1 MVNKTTTKSAP
12 ESLDQR
18 ADRVAQE
25 QAEISRERARL
36 DQERHDRLTA
46 HQRAVDQA
54 TVDQWRP
61 RDLDAAV
68 VDARATLGKVIAEQ
82 PITQAVA
89 TYLLAQGRRSV
100 LWSEQ
105 INALGQLGRPTE
117 GAQMPPVTGEP
128 VIQELIFREASN
140 QAEDLLAVEANA
152 RYVNRNT
159 IPIEETE

>member
-1 MVNKTTTKSAP
+1 MVSKSLTKSTV
-12 ESLDQR
+12 ETFEQR
-18 ADRVAQE
+18 ADRVA
-25 QAEISRERARL
+25 AETAEVNRERARR

-105 INALGQLGRPTE
+105 INAL
-117 GAQMPPVTGEP
+117 AS
-128 VIQELIFREASN
+128 IFR
-140 QAEDLLAVEANA
+140 DLAGE
-152 RYVNRNT
+152 Y
-159 IPIEETE
+159 